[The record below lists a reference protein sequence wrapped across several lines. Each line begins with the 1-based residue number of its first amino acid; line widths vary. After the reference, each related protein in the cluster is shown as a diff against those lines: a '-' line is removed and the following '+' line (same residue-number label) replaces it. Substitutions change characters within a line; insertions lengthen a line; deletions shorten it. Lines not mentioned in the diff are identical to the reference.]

1 MELVGVITD
10 VFRHHSRDD
19 LEVDVAMTVEQH
31 AEGGGFIPGQHRVS
45 TETAQF
51 VTVEEPQAK
60 RNRV

>member
-1 MELVGVITD
+1 MKLSGVITD
-10 VFRHHSRDD
+10 ILRHHSRDD

-51 VTVEEPQAK
+51 VTVEEP
-60 RNRV
+60 